1 MEIKKF
7 KDSYIYF
14 FLSIAVMLLNF
25 FFIDYLSKKIIIILL
40 IFFVTFLGLPHGAL
54 DSLVAKKAKIYS
66 DFTGFIFFNFS
77 YLFTMIIFFYF
88 WLLFPII
95 ALSIFLIISIY
106 HFSEDWKLYLSLYQ
120 RLILSTFIISS
131 IVFFQPEAVK
141 SIFYMLTNSNSVNT
155 IILFIK
161 NLHYLIMLCVIA
173 IIFFNF
179 KNTNILLNITTI
191 FTTSVLLNP
200 LLYFLC
206 YFCFFHSVKNY
217 RESSKLFDTTLS
229 RNKNKVIIINLI
241 LTLLISALIFQFYF
255 IGGFSPEERLIQVT
269 FVILACLTV
278 PHMLLKLIIMK
289 KNK

>member
-1 MEIKKF
+1 
-7 KDSYIYF
+7 
-14 FLSIAVMLLNF
+14 
-25 FFIDYLSKKIIIILL
+25 
-40 IFFVTFLGLPHGAL
+40 
-54 DSLVAKKAKIYS
+54 
-66 DFTGFIFFNFS
+66 
-77 YLFTMIIFFYF
+77 MIIFFYF

-141 SIFYMLTNSNSVNT
+141 SIFYILTKSNSVDT

-173 IIFFNF
+173 IIFNF

-241 LTLLISALIFQFYF
+241 LTLLISDIDISVLFYRWL
-255 IGGFSPEERLIQVT
+255 S
-269 FVILACLTV
+269 
-278 PHMLLKLIIMK
+278 LKK
-289 KNK
+289 G